1 MNAGERR
8 RAILEVMCLRRHETR
23 ANLAFEFGV
32 SKRTIENDVL
42 LLSLE
47 YPIYTSQGYGGGI
60 HMMEGFRL
68 ERSMT
73 NKELALLQKLS
84 FGLEGEE
91 KRMMQSLLNRF
102 GKGGR
107 L

>member
-1 MNAGERR
+1 MTARERR
-8 RAILEVMCLRRHETR
+8 RAILETMSLRRHETR

-84 FGLEGEE
+84 SGLEGEE
-91 KRMMQSLLNRF
+91 KKIMQNILNRF
-102 GKGGR
+102 CKGGKQ
-107 L
+107 